1 MKIKVIAFNKDI
13 IDDVFDIQQ
22 KAYKLLFDKYQD
34 KETNPYMESKEVVL
48 EKYTRPGTYGYVFIE
63 NDLPV
68 GAVRIA
74 MKNNVCKVSA
84 LAVLPEY
91 QNRGIA
97 QSALREIEKIHG
109 SANKWVLDT
118 LMWEA
123 GNCRLY
129 EKLGYVRIGEPRI
142 ISDKLTIVGY
152 AKEINPEQSPF

>member
-22 KAYKLLFDKYQD
+22 KAYKPLFDKYQD

-97 QSALREIEKIHG
+97 QSALREIEKYMAVQING
-109 SANKWVLDT
+109 YWMLLCRKQEIVAYMKSLDMSESAN
-118 LMWEA
+118 
-123 GNCRLY
+123 
-129 EKLGYVRIGEPRI
+129 
-142 ISDKLTIVGY
+142 
-152 AKEINPEQSPF
+152 PES

>member
-97 QSALREIEKIHG
+97 QSALREIEKYMAVQING
-109 SANKWVLDT
+109 YWILLCRKQEIVAYMKSLDMSESAN
-118 LMWEA
+118 
-123 GNCRLY
+123 
-129 EKLGYVRIGEPRI
+129 
-142 ISDKLTIVGY
+142 
-152 AKEINPEQSPF
+152 PES